1 MRGVSPQITVDL
13 VHENHRLKK
22 QVAKL
27 KARIAEYVEQ
37 AEQGIWVEHQ
47 CPAFFACG
55 FIVADN
61 EGRKPQSN
69 RERQSSTEP

>member
-1 MRGVSPQITVDL
+1 MSVDQVTVDL
-13 VHENHRLKK
+13 VHENRRLKK

-37 AEQGIWVEHQ
+37 AEQGIWAEHQ
-47 CPAFFACG
+47 CPAFFACA

-61 EGRKPQSN
+61 EGRKSQSD
-69 RERQSSTEP
+69 RGE